1 MSGQFLEEVSGPYS
15 APINGNSDLPPRSLT
30 AAASSGRTDLRR
42 SDRRQD
48 RRELLLEPCTYELF
62 EARGCETLAYER
74 GEAYTLNRSRDG
86 IMLLMDH
93 APRASQYLEVHTEG
107 PMGRHE
113 ISVCEVA
120 WTRPLP
126 LRSDHEYHMVGCY
139 RVMEPCRY
147 LQF

>member
-1 MSGQFLEEVSGPYS
+1 MSGQFLQDISKPH
-15 APINGNSDLPPRSLT
+15 AALMNGNGELHPLSP
-30 AAASSGRTDLRR
+30 AAGASTGIADLRKG
-42 SDRRQD
+42 DRRQD
-48 RRELLLEPCTYELF
+48 RREILLETCTYELF

-113 ISVCEVA
+113 VSVCEVA
-120 WTRPLP
+120 WTRPLQI
-126 LRSDHEYHMVGCY
+126 RSDNEYHMVGCH